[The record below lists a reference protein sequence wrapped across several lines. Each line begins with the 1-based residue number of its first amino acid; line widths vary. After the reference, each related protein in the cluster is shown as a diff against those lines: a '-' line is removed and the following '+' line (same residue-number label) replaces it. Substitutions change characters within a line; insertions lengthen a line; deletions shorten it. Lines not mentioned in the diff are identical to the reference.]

1 MTIAAEHGSATGA
14 TRLLWGLGLCGALA
28 VLVVA
33 RALAPDPSLVG
44 THVQLGL
51 PPCAF
56 LAWTGVPCPTC
67 GLTTAFAHMARLEI
81 TMAARAHW
89 LGPLLFALNVAALP
103 LCAFACVR
111 ALPFAQVIK
120 RLRLARVAAIIAAAA
135 TVGWFARLSVMLF
148 A

>member
-1 MTIAAEHGSATGA
+1 MTTGA
-14 TRLLWGLGLCGALA
+14 AGGRETRIRRLLWAALSCAAFA
-28 VLVVA
+28 VLAIA
-33 RALAPDPSLVG
+33 RTLHPDPSLLG

-56 LAWTGVPCPTC
+56 LTLIGLPCPTC

-89 LGPLLFALNVAALP
+89 LGPLLFAMDVAAIP
-103 LCAFACVR
+103 LCAFAGTR
-111 ALPFAQVIK
+111 ALPFTTVIK
-120 RLRLARVAAIIAAAA
+120 RLRLVRVAAIIAAAA
-135 TVGWFARLSVMLF
+135 TVGWLARLWALG

>member
-1 MTIAAEHGSATGA
+1 MITSDAPEVHEAKV
-14 TRLLWGLGLCGALA
+14 TRLLWGLLLCAAVA
-28 VLVVA
+28 VLVIA
-33 RALAPDPSLVG
+33 RVLHPDPSHLG

-56 LAWTGVPCPTC
+56 LTWTGLPCPTC

-89 LGPLLFALNVAALP
+89 LGPLLFTVTIAALP

-111 ALPFAQVIK
+111 ALPFAIVIK
-120 RLRLARVAAIIAAAA
+120 RLRLAPLAAIIAAAA
-135 TVGWFARLSVMLF
+135 TVGWFARLLAF
-148 A
+148 GA